1 MVVIIDDREDV
12 WRNCPNLV
20 HVKPYLFF
28 ADVGDINA
36 PSNGTAQNN
45 CCLPQQRPSTSSSDD
60 PPLKVA
66 RVQESEQPG
75 SVDPVPT
82 GCEDV
87 PVETLGDS
95 NGDTAEDEVC
105 PGDVQEESMDTGE
118 STVNTDKGDP
128 PCSSTLASTKEDAV
142 ATVVPATDSQDT
154 SDDSSS
160 SSSSSNSGSD
170 SESSSSSESNE
181 ERENET
187 AKKDTKAPKSADST
201 DVKVKVTDPK
211 ILETPTSA
219 NHDNT
224 SANDPVSVGEERG
237 KQPRAEI
244 ESGAKTVI
252 DKAPKPKNIK
262 DSDSFL
268 MYLGDILERIHQR
281 FYKAHDA
288 LATGENPDMRPP
300 DVKLIIPELR
310 LSVFKDVRILFT
322 GVIPNNQPVE
332 KNREWNTA
340 RAFGAE
346 IHTDVKPGLDSPH
359 VWKKSKATTHVVV
372 GKKGTEKLKKA
383 FKVPGLQFITVK
395 WLWSCAEQWKVLPE
409 EAFRV
414 DGVNYASL
422 PKLTSSQ
429 PVPIHNRSMSATQC
443 KPARLNLKIRA
454 VSVPEDTSPSLLSP
468 SSVVSFTPKEW
479 DEMSKEV
486 DDEISSGED
495 NPSDVSLLMDSS
507 LRQEDENQQDDEQ
520 CQDDEEEED
529 DDDEDEEDS
538 SGSSDDTNDDSED
551 ELAKLI

>member
-45 CCLPQQRPSTSSSDD
+45 CCLPQQRPSSSSSDD
-60 PPLKVA
+60 PPPKVA
-66 RVQESEQPG
+66 RVQECKQPG
-75 SVDPVPT
+75 SVDTIPMSS
-82 GCEDV
+82 EDV

-95 NGDTAEDEVC
+95 NGDTVEDEVC
-105 PGDVQEESMDTGE
+105 PEGVQEESMDTGE
-118 STVNTDKGDP
+118 SMVNTDKGGP
-128 PCSSTLASTKEDAV
+128 LCSSTLATTKEDAV
-142 ATVVPATDSQDT
+142 TTVVPATDSQDT

-170 SESSSSSESNE
+170 SESSSSSESTE
-181 ERENET
+181 EREKET
-187 AKKDTKAPKSADST
+187 AKKNTKAPKSADST
-201 DVKVKVTDPK
+201 EAKVKVTDSK
-211 ILETPTSA
+211 ILEAPTSA
-219 NHDNT
+219 NHGNT
-224 SANDPVSVGEERG
+224 SANDPISVGEERG

-244 ESGAKTVI
+244 ESGARTDI
-252 DKAPKPKNIK
+252 DKAPNPKIIK
-262 DSDSFL
+262 DSDRFL
-268 MYLGDILERIHQR
+268 MYLGDILERIHRR
-281 FYKAHDA
+281 FYEAHDV
-288 LATGENPDMRPP
+288 LATGENPDVRPP
-300 DVKLIIPELR
+300 DVKAIIPELR
-310 LSVFKDVRILFT
+310 FSVFKDVRIMFT

-346 IHTDVKPGLDSPH
+346 IHTDVKSGLNSPH
-359 VWKKSKATTHVVV
+359 VWEKSKATTHVVV

-383 FKVPGLQFITVK
+383 FKVPGLQFVTVK

-414 DGVNYASL
+414 DGIDYPSL
-422 PKLTSSQ
+422 PKLTTPQ

-443 KPARLNLKIRA
+443 KPAPLNLKIRA

-507 LRQEDENQQDDEQ
+507 LHQEDENEQDDEQ

-529 DDDEDEEDS
+529 DEES
-538 SGSSDDTNDDSED
+538 SGTSDDTNDDSED
-551 ELAKLI
+551 ELAKLIQ